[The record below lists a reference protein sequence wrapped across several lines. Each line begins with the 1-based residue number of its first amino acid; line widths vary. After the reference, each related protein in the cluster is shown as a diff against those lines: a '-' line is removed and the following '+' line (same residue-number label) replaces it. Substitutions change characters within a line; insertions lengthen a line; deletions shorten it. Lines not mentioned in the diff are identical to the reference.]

1 LENLRKGIGDD
12 VLRTRHVVDDP
23 VRYRTQAV
31 FSKQDLVLAAST
43 EIHVLSVDQIV
54 DRCRPLP
61 LIMPLDLEKI
71 ASRSLQFAFLNPSTR
86 SSIGAAT
93 LKPSPR
99 QNHAYCVPRIRQVP
113 RFARRASMKCQAP
126 AGTLTSC
133 HEFVMAQIETF
144 FNG

>member
-93 LKPSPR
+93 
-99 QNHAYCVPRIRQVP
+99 
-113 RFARRASMKCQAP
+113 FAEAKSCLLRAANM
-126 AGTLTSC
+126 AGTAVCPASEYEMPSAGRHPHFMSRICDGADRNL
-133 HEFVMAQIETF
+133 F
-144 FNG
+144 